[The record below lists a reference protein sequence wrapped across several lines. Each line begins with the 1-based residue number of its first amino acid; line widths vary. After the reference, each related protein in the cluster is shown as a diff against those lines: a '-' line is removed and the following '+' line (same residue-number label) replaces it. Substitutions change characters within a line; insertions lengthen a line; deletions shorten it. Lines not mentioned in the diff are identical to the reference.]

1 MTLRSWMQRL
11 EKLVWKCIVTI
22 QGEHKLETNQL
33 STKGRTDNDSIYR
46 TELHIAV
53 KTS

>member
-1 MTLRSWMQRL
+1 MQRL
-11 EKLVWKCIVTI
+11 EKLVWKFRVTT

-33 STKGRTDNDSIYR
+33 SIKGRMDNDSIYR